1 MAKLDPQD
9 VRGPASGRGAD
20 GADGTGSDGAAAPHS
35 EAWTTER
42 DPQSET
48 AAAWTSSENASEPP
62 TRSARA
68 QDLLSD
74 LEKAGAFDKPT
85 QEVEYVDGDVQE
97 GDGSETDTGGKPVSP
112 GADADSAQTASISVD
127 QVREGV
133 ARQRAA
139 DTAATVRPAA
149 APPSRPAKPEPADGA
164 GQAPRPS
171 QGPGVRSGAGAVTSK
186 AGSPKKGAAAQSQR
200 TSRSKRRAAQRI
212 AQRTVARFASDPAPT
227 TQPVPIVKVL
237 EGTPYQ
243 APVQAKAKSESEA
256 RMILDLA
263 VDIGAM
269 VLRAGAG
276 SSDVEVSVIAACTS
290 MGLPNAEVDLTAT
303 ALTVHYA
310 DPEGKQM
317 TVVRV
322 VREVSPHFAKVSSL
336 HRLVSD
342 MVAGKVDYT
351 QARSRLD
358 AIRAQRR
365 PFPQWLVT
373 LAWGVLVACFVTLIG
388 GRLPSAVLGFGLAI
402 FIDWVGRVI
411 GKTGLPAF
419 FLVMAQSAIAT
430 LTAMFAHH
438 VGFISSPQYSVAAGI
453 VLLLPTLGLVSAVQD
468 ALSNFPLTAA
478 GRIVE
483 TGMGFGGIVSGIAC
497 AVVIGNTL
505 ELKPMEITVQSS
517 GLSVLTTIIAVIA
530 AFLVGACG
538 AIGFYCARRL
548 VIPAALIGLVGF
560 LVYVGASLVGI
571 ENILALL
578 IASTIVGLFCRPVAS
593 RLGSPAIVLIVPA
606 IFPLLQGLSIF
617 ASVYRM
623 IPVPGEDVPLSVG
636 LGALFAAITAN
647 SAIAAG
653 AVLGDFLSRPM
664 SRYAKSRRTAKARAK
679 AEEKLEA
686 MRKDAGIKPSTA

>member
-20 GADGTGSDGAAAPHS
+20 GAYGTGNDDAAAPHS
-35 EAWTTER
+35 EAWPTER

-48 AAAWTSSENASEPP
+48 ATAWSSNENASEPP

-85 QEVEYVDGDVQE
+85 QEVEYVDGGVPE
-97 GDGSETDTGGKPVSP
+97 GAGGGADTAGKPASP
-112 GADADSAQTASISVD
+112 SVDADSAQTASISVD

-139 DTAATVRPAA
+139 DTAATVRPAS
-149 APPSRPAKPEPADGA
+149 APPSRPAKPEPSDGA
-164 GQAPRPS
+164 GQTPRPS
-171 QGPGVRSGAGAVTSK
+171 QKARPRRTGGAVTSK
-186 AGSPKKGAAAQSQR
+186 PGGTKRGTAQPQR
-200 TSRSKRRAAQRI
+200 SSGSKRRAAQRI

-322 VREVSPHFAKVSSL
+322 VRELSPHFAKVSSL

-365 PFPQWLVT
+365 PFPQWFVT

-419 FLVMAQSAIAT
+419 FLIMAQSAIAT
-430 LTAMFAHH
+430 LTAMLAHH
-438 VGFISSPQYSVAAGI
+438 FGFISSPQYSVAAGI

-497 AVVIGNTL
+497 AVVVGNTL
-505 ELKPMEITVQSS
+505 ELKPIEITVQSS

-548 VIPAALIGLVGF
+548 VIPAALIGLLGF
-560 LVYVGASLVGI
+560 LVYVGSALVGI

-578 IASTIVGLFCRPVAS
+578 IASTVVGLFCRPVAS

-686 MRKDAGIKPSTA
+686 MRKDSGIKPSTA

>member
-20 GADGTGSDGAAAPHS
+20 GADGTGNDGTAAPHS
-35 EAWTTER
+35 EAWTTGR

-85 QEVEYVDGDVQE
+85 QEVEYVDGGMPE
-97 GDGSETDTGGKPVSP
+97 GAGSEADAGGKPVAS
-112 GADADSAQTASISVD
+112 GDASGSAQTASISVD

-139 DTAATVRPAA
+139 DRAASVRPASA
-149 APPSRPAKPEPADGA
+149 RRSRPTKPEPADGA

-171 QGPGVRSGAGAVTSK
+171 QKARPRRAGGAVTSK
-186 AGSPKKGAAAQSQR
+186 PGGTKKSTAHTQR
-200 TSRSKRRAAQRI
+200 SSGSKRRAAQRI
-212 AQRTVARFASDPAPT
+212 AQRTVARFASDPEPT

-411 GKTGLPAF
+411 GKTGLPTF

-438 VGFISSPQYSVAAGI
+438 LGFISSPQYSVAAGI

-505 ELKPMEITVQSS
+505 DLKPIEITVQSS

-560 LVYVGASLVGI
+560 LVYVGASLVGV

-623 IPVPGEDVPLSVG
+623 IPVPGEEVPLAVG

-686 MRKDAGIKPSTA
+686 MRKDAGIKPSSA

>member
-20 GADGTGSDGAAAPHS
+20 GADGTGSDGTAAPHS
-35 EAWTTER
+35 EAWTTGR

-74 LEKAGAFDKPT
+74 LERAGAFDKPT
-85 QEVEYVDGDVQE
+85 QEVEYVDGGMPE
-97 GDGSETDTGGKPVSP
+97 GAGSDADAGGKPVSS
-112 GADADSAQTASISVD
+112 GDASGSAQTASISVY

-139 DTAATVRPAA
+139 DRAASVRPAS
-149 APPSRPAKPEPADGA
+149 APRSRPTKPEPADGA

-171 QGPGVRSGAGAVTSK
+171 QKARPRRAGGAVTSK
-186 AGSPKKGAAAQSQR
+186 AGGTKKGSAHTQR
-200 TSRSKRRAAQRI
+200 SSGSKRRAAQRI

-322 VREVSPHFAKVSSL
+322 VRELSPHFAKVSSL

-365 PFPQWLVT
+365 PFPQWFVT

-388 GRLPSAVLGFGLAI
+388 GRLPSALLGFSLAI

-419 FLVMAQSAIAT
+419 FLIMAQSAIAT

-438 VGFISSPQYSVAAGI
+438 LGFISSPQYSVAAGI

-505 ELKPMEITVQSS
+505 ELKPIEITVQSS

-560 LVYVGASLVGI
+560 LVYVGASLVGV

-686 MRKDAGIKPSTA
+686 MRQDAGIKPSSA

>member
-1 MAKLDPQD
+1 MSTLDSQD
-9 VRGPASGRGAD
+9 LSGSASDRGAESGD
-20 GADGTGSDGAAAPHS
+20 GNGNGGTATPHS
-35 EAWTTER
+35 EASTTGR
-42 DPQSET
+42 DSQHET
-48 AAAWTSSENASEPP
+48 ATAWKSNEHASEPP
-62 TRSARA
+62 ARSARA
-68 QDLLSD
+68 RDLLSD
-74 LEKAGAFDKPT
+74 LKKAGAFDKPA
-85 QEVEYVDGDVQE
+85 QEVEYFDQE
-97 GDGSETDTGGKPVSP
+97 P
-112 GADADSAQTASISVD
+112 AADSGEPDAKSTGAGAAQTASLSVD

-133 ARQRAA
+133 ARQQAADRAA
-139 DTAATVRPAA
+139 DRAVSVPSAQPAA
-149 APPSRPAKPEPADGA
+149 PEQPTAA
-164 GQAPRPS
+164 GQAPRRPH
-171 QGPGVRSGAGAVTSK
+171 
-186 AGSPKKGAAAQSQR
+186 GAAPRPTGSAATAKSKGTKKSAGQQTHRS
-200 TSRSKRRAAQRI
+200 SRSKRRAAQRI

-243 APVQAKAKSESEA
+243 APVQAKAKNDAEA

-269 VLRAGAG
+269 VLRAGGG

-303 ALTVHYA
+303 ALTIHYA
-310 DPEGKQM
+310 DPDGKQM

-322 VREVSPHFAKVSSL
+322 VRELSPHFAKVSSL

-342 MVAGKVDYT
+342 MVAGKVDYA

-365 PFPQWLVT
+365 PFPQWFVT
-373 LAWGVLVACFVTLIG
+373 LAWGVLVGCFVTLIG

-411 GKTGLPAF
+411 GKTGLPTF
-419 FLVMAQSAIAT
+419 FLVMAQSAVAT
-430 LTAMFAHH
+430 LAAMLAHH
-438 VGFISSPQYSVAAGI
+438 FELISSPQYSVAAGI

-478 GRIVE
+478 GRMVE
-483 TGMGFGGIVSGIAC
+483 TGMGFAGIVSGIAC

-505 ELKPMEITVQSS
+505 ELKPIEITVQSS
-517 GLSVLTTIIAVIA
+517 GVSVLTTIIAVIA

-560 LVYVGASLVGI
+560 LVYVGATLLGI

-578 IASTIVGLFCRPVAS
+578 IASTVVGLFCRPVAS

-623 IPVPGEDVPLSVG
+623 IPVPGEEVPLAVG

-664 SRYAKSRRTAKARAK
+664 SRYAKSRRAARARAK

-686 MRKDAGIKPSTA
+686 LREDAGIQPSSA